1 MSDTLRAELWAV
13 LDREPQSDGD
23 LVETVRNLRA
33 ELARRDTTIAGA
45 ARELIEA
52 LAADE
57 EWDHLIVEA
66 RTIDAAAAL
75 RRSLAALSAPVEAG
89 APAEPGY
96 QRIADA
102 IEGALDAAALAL
114 WMSPTNDPDS
124 DSDVAEPY
132 LRLAR
137 VLDKAGLIDWS
148 AFAGAPAEP
157 TSDTEP

>member
-1 MSDTLRAELWAV
+1 MTPSTARDRAVEQWRISPVTSLVVGWMLPAVGELMRQ
-13 LDREPQSDGD
+13 LH
-23 LVETVRNLRA
+23 
-33 ELARRDTTIAGA
+33 
-45 ARELIEA
+45 
-52 LAADE
+52 AAD
-57 EWDHLIVEA
+57 L
-66 RTIDAAAAL
+66 DAQ
-75 RRSLAALSAPVEAG
+75 EAG
-89 APAEPGY
+89 VPAEPGY

-157 TSDTEP
+157 TSDTEEPT